1 MRLFEHP
8 EFEQVV
14 VRAARHFH
22 TSEQF
27 VEKDYYV
34 TEILRIVSHEF
45 GGQTV
50 FKGGTSLSKGW
61 GLITRFSEGAI
72 SCSRV
77 NSFRLSMT
85 CWPGLKESAR
95 SFS

>member
-14 VRAARHFH
+14 VRAAKHFH

-27 VEKDYYV
+27 VEKDCYV
-34 TEILRIVSHEF
+34 TEILCIVSHEF

-61 GLITRFSEGAI
+61 GLTTRCSEDIDLFFICEPSPDEFKHG
-72 SCSRV
+72 R
-77 NSFRLSMT
+77 
-85 CWPGLKESAR
+85 PGKNQR
-95 SFS
+95 TR